1 MTTIGPRSGRKF
13 AAFLSSLLLAAVA
26 GTFATMPAIAAEK
39 IGIVLMHGLGETAD
53 AKSPMG
59 KFAKELESFGFVVV
73 VPEMPW
79 SKKRSLDKGIDDTVA
94 EIDKAVAELKAKGA
108 TKFVVGGHDIGAN
121 AALAYGIRR
130 EHIRGVLAIKPEV
143 TPERPEFQKAA
154 NNDFMKARQL
164 IAAGKGDEKAEFMD
178 GVNGKNGVLKTT
190 AKIYISWYDP
200 DGNALLPK
208 NAAKLSNAT
217 SVMWMIG
224 DTSAIGA
231 LGLTYAFAKAPA
243 NPNNAYK
250 VISGFHKV
258 LGSKGANEVAAWAK
272 GL

>member
-1 MTTIGPRSGRKF
+1 MTTIGPRIGHKF
-13 AAFLSSLLLAAVA
+13 ASFVLSLLLAAVA
-26 GTFATMPAIAAEK
+26 GAFTTMPAIAADK

-108 TKFVVGGHDIGAN
+108 TKFIVGGHDIGAN

-130 EHIRGVLAIKPEV
+130 EHIRGVLVIKPEV
-143 TPERPEFQKAA
+143 TPERAEFQKAA
-154 NNDFMKARQL
+154 NNDFMKAKQL
-164 IAAGKGDEKAEFMD
+164 ISAGKGDEKAEFMD
-178 GVNGKNGVLKTT
+178 GVNGKKGVLKTT

-208 NAAKLSNAT
+208 NAAKLNNAT

-224 DTSAIGA
+224 DTSSIGA
-231 LGLTYAFAKAPA
+231 LGMTYAFSKAPS

-258 LGSKGANEVAAWAK
+258 LGSKGASEVAAWAK